1 MTPFAPLAVLNIGG
15 AGFDRQLA
23 STGDGQHVTLA
34 ATEILSFGA
43 LVQPRWGQGRPQHS
57 LWIFFLIRH
66 AHCLPVSDGAEG
78 GDVAPGALPVSQNER
93 MVSRGPDAFSLPAT
107 QMVTDRLLWWEI
119 VRQQSPRALGA
130 QQVHN
135 YRDDLSLGRLS
146 GVASRI
152 IGSISRHWSLVRS
165 LG

>member
-1 MTPFAPLAVLNIGG
+1 
-15 AGFDRQLA
+15 
-23 STGDGQHVTLA
+23 
-34 ATEILSFGA
+34 
-43 LVQPRWGQGRPQHS
+43 
-57 LWIFFLIRH
+57 
-66 AHCLPVSDGAEG
+66 
-78 GDVAPGALPVSQNER
+78 
-93 MVSRGPDAFSLPAT
+93 
-107 QMVTDRLLWWEI
+107 MVTDRLPWWEI